1 MSRREHIQQLVAE
14 GKLTPY
20 EARILLEALC
30 REESSPS
37 APLEGAGVTE
47 PPPAPNPSPRCAE
60 PAPSRRESATG
71 SSPQSFQPLFV
82 FIQEA

>member
-14 GKLTPY
+14 SKLTPY
-20 EARILLEALC
+20 EARILLEALL

-47 PPPAPNPSPRCAE
+47 PPPAPDPSPRRTE
-60 PAPSRRESATG
+60 PALSRRE